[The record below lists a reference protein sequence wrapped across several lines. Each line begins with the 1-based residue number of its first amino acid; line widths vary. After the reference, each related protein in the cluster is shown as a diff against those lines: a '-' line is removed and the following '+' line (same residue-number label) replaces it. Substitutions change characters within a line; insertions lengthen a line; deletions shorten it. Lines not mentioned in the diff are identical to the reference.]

1 MGHATELRVIVKASV
16 GGRIFSLLAQRYA
29 ATGNY
34 QVRDRSTNKDF
45 YKHLSDLGAKVDYI
59 TLLNGSWTQVVGPR
73 TLDLTDTTKHYCTTF
88 ELTSAPAPP
97 PSRGSAARSV
107 GGGGGGGGGRGRRR
121 RREEDG
127 HEEGLPA
134 QEEVN
139 KRWVRVGEEVNK
151 RWVRVGGAEK
161 TTFILAVMHT
171 QGTIR

>member
-1 MGHATELRVIVKASV
+1 MGHATELRVIVNASV

-34 QVRDRSTNKDF
+34 QVQDTSTNKDF
-45 YKHLSDLGAKVDYI
+45 YKHLSDLGAKVNYI

-107 GGGGGGGGGRGRRR
+107 GGGGGGGDGGG
-121 RREEDG
+121 G
-127 HEEGLPA
+127 G
-134 QEEVN
+134 
-139 KRWVRVGEEVNK
+139 G
-151 RWVRVGGAEK
+151 GGAGGGAAAK
-161 TTFILAVMHT
+161 KMGMKKGF
-171 QGTIR
+171 QPRKK